1 LPAILSHIHFDPNY
15 RGQKMF
21 NNRCL
26 VAKAALVS
34 LVLLG
39 TSVAT
44 ADEQPCYTVASIQ
57 GTYALVATY
66 SANVALALGVRHFD
80 GQGNLTGTFVLNAP
94 VAGSPTGART
104 IITGTQVGTYAVN
117 CDGTGTITRTLTS
130 SSGVV
135 TTQTD
140 NLLITK
146 VVKQESGRLA
156 ISLEDAT
163 QTPSALVPGG
173 LFVFRSYT
181 RQSD

>member
-1 LPAILSHIHFDPNY
+1 
-15 RGQKMF
+15 MF
-21 NNRCL
+21 NNRRL

-44 ADEQPCYTVASIQ
+44 ADEETCYTVASIR

-80 GQGNLTGTFVLNAP
+80 GQGNLTGTFILNAP
-94 VAGSPTGART
+94 VVGSPTGART
-104 IITGTQVGTYAVN
+104 IITGTQVGTYSVN
-117 CDGTGTITRTLTS
+117 CDGTGTITRTLTA

-146 VVKQESGRLA
+146 VVEQESSRRLA

>member
-1 LPAILSHIHFDPNY
+1 
-15 RGQKMF
+15 MF
-21 NNRCL
+21 NRKC
-26 VAKAALVS
+26 VFAPAGLVS
-34 LVLLG
+34 LVLLSA
-39 TSVAT
+39 SVAT
-44 ADEQPCYTVASIQ
+44 ADERPCYTVASIK

-66 SANVALALGVRHFD
+66 SANVALALGVRQFD

-94 VAGSPTGART
+94 VVGSPTGART
-104 IITGTQVGTYAVN
+104 IVTGTQEGTYSVN

-130 SSGVV
+130 STGVV

-146 VVKQESGRLA
+146 VVEREHGLRLA
-156 ISLEDAT
+156 IALEDAT

-181 RQSD
+181 RRSD